1 MQNAERR
8 EDGRSRCIFSVLHSA
23 FIILYLPIELPP
35 PTTDNLPMG
44 LFKSKD
50 ERRIEREMKI
60 RQGLRSIEKS
70 IRQQEKFAEDFV
82 KNAQH
87 AQKIGDQ
94 NQYLFIRSALKRTA
108 AVKKMLERQLLSMK
122 NAMLIQQQAQASQ
135 QFAESMTLM
144 AGEISRVFG
153 EMDLTKTQSQWEKA
167 VAQAGSLEERMDV
180 FLDSMES
187 SATSASPVSAKED
200 LVSDEEI
207 DRMIQADVLAA
218 EKTELGKLDQLESEI
233 AKELG
238 AKQKD

>member
-1 MQNAERR
+1 
-8 EDGRSRCIFSVLHSA
+8 
-23 FIILYLPIELPP
+23 
-35 PTTDNLPMG
+35 MG

-60 RQGLRSIEKS
+60 RAGMRSIERS
-70 IRQQEKFAEDFV
+70 IRQQEKFSDDFI

-87 AQKIGDQ
+87 AKKIGDEG
-94 NQYLFIRSALKRTA
+94 QYNFIRGALKRTA

-135 QFAESMTLM
+135 QFAQSMNLM

-153 EMDLTKTQSQWEKA
+153 EMDLTKTQTQWEKA
-167 VAQAGSLEERMDV
+167 VSQAGSLEERMDL
-180 FLDSMES
+180 FLDSMEQS
-187 SATSASPVSAKED
+187 GAAASPAGKEE
-200 LVSDEEI
+200 LVSDAEI

-238 AKQKD
+238 TKQRD